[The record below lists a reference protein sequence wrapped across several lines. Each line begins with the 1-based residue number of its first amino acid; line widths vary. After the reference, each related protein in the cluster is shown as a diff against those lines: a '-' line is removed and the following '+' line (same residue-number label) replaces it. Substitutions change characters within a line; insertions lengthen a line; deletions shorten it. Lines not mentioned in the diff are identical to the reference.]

1 MGLKADAQRYLELLD
16 RRIEMLGSLAEALV
30 MARQHMICLD
40 IDGLEARIAQQEDL
54 CRKVRAMDRQ
64 LDHLQEQCATKICLT
79 GTESVAN
86 GVQDFAGRLQQARQR
101 MKSAQERVKALNESH
116 RALLRRCRRTTNA
129 LLNSYAMFA
138 GTYADPWRAG
148 GTLHRS

>member
-1 MGLKADAQRYLELLD
+1 MDLNSDAHRYLELLD
-16 RRIEMLGSLAEALV
+16 RRIETLGSLAEALL

-40 IDGLEARIAQQEDL
+40 IDGLEARIAQQENL

-64 LDHLQEQCATKICLT
+64 LDQLQEQCASKVGLL
-79 GTESVAN
+79 GTESAAH
-86 GVQDFAGRLQQARQR
+86 GVQEFAGRLELGRQR

-129 LLNSYAMFA
+129 LLNSYAVFA
-138 GTYADPWRAG
+138 GTYADPRRAG
-148 GTLHRS
+148 GTLNRS